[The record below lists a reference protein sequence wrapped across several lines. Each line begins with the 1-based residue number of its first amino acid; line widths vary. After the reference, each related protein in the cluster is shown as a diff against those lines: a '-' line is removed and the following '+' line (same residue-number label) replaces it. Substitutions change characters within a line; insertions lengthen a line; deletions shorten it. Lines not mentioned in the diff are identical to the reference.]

1 MRARAAWRTR
11 PATAI
16 APPPARGPRPI
27 HPARP
32 TRRDAQEAAARARR
46 SSGGQAC
53 PAGAPALGALGAPP
67 PPRPAAPQQ
76 PALRS
81 LFYNGAC
88 GAPAAFPPPGTEA
101 PQPGAPNFH
110 APPAAAQPPPHNYQ
124 QQQPHG
130 GAPPPAPPP
139 PQFHLPPALPPQAT
153 APAPPPVVTLYASLE
168 LPRVPARRTGSA
180 SAAAAAAAGVVRT
193 AAPELELRMGWH
205 DAAARALAR
214 PDLRCRFDPGRRAW
228 ALPLAQHDA
237 VIEALAAAPGVR
249 VRVEPLPSL
258 AAAVLRAAAA
268 IPDDSSRYAHVPAAL
283 EEQLMPFQREGV
295 RFALSRGGRALIG
308 DEMGLGKTVQ
318 ALAVAACYRDEWP
331 VLVVAPSS
339 LREAWAD
346 AVHKWLAL
354 PEERVRV
361 VHTGKD
367 AAAAGAAPPGA
378 HDFLIV
384 SYNFLDKMELS
395 DGRYRVVVVDESHYI
410 KDGAAKRTKAAMPVL
425 KEARRCLLLTG
436 TPALNRPKEVFTQLA
451 ALLPAAK
458 LRMPAFGER
467 YCAGNRFDRYGGAA
481 NLEELHALLT
491 GSVMVRRL
499 KADVLAQLPQK
510 RRQQVFLSLDAEGK
524 RELAAL
530 QAQMGAVK
538 AALAQLHA
546 QAFASAGAAGGGAG
560 RMEENRALMEV
571 RAPRCGWVNY

>member
-1 MRARAAWRTR
+1 M
-11 PATAI
+11 
-16 APPPARGPRPI
+16 
-27 HPARP
+27 
-32 TRRDAQEAAARARR
+32 
-46 SSGGQAC
+46 
-53 PAGAPALGALGAPP
+53 
-67 PPRPAAPQQ
+67 
-76 PALRS
+76 
-81 LFYNGAC
+81 
-88 GAPAAFPPPGTEA
+88 
-101 PQPGAPNFH
+101 
-110 APPAAAQPPPHNYQ
+110 
-124 QQQPHG
+124 
-130 GAPPPAPPP
+130 
-139 PQFHLPPALPPQAT
+139 
-153 APAPPPVVTLYASLE
+153 
-168 LPRVPARRTGSA
+168 PARRTGST

-205 DAAARALAR
+205 DVAARALAR
-214 PDLRCRFDPGRRAW
+214 SDLRCRFDPSRRAW

-249 VRVEPLPSL
+249 VRVEPLPPL

-268 IPDDSSRYAHVPAAL
+268 IPDDSSRYAHVPVAL

-384 SYNFLDKMELS
+384 SYNFLDKMELAG
-395 DGRYRVVVVDESHYI
+395 GRYRVVVVDESHYI

-571 RAPRCGWVNY
+571 RERSLGLCRLHLFMPPLPLVLSTRSPRPALHPHLRRRTAAPRSSSAARSPTTSTRCSRAARRSSSSRTTRASSTPSSARSTSGAPSTSASTARRPPPRAAASSRPSRATSSTAPRCCPSARPASASRSPPPRPSSSPR